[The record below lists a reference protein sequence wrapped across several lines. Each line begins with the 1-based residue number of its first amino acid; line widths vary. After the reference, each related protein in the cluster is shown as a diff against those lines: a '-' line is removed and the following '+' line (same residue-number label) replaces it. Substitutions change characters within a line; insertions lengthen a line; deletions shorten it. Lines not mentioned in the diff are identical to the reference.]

1 MPKTLK
7 EEIEA
12 GEGSRLEFKSV
23 VPSDNEKFVK
33 TVVAFSNTAG
43 GKVIFGVGDDKETIG
58 IPDADILAVKDSITN
73 AIFSKCR
80 PMPYADVYT
89 ETVDGK
95 TLVVV
100 EVVEGPGR
108 PYYID
113 AEGIG
118 NGTYIRFGATTRKA
132 PPEIVT
138 DLRRAGR
145 NITFDAEPCID
156 YVLDDDKISRLCAVL
171 SSYGKRRF
179 TVTDLLNMR
188 AVIQSGGGLKAS
200 NAFALLSED
209 NPFLNARTSC
219 GTFKGVERG
228 RPIDRKDFAGSIIK
242 QSEEAYAYVL
252 QHIDV
257 GMKLHGVVREDVYEI
272 PEDVIRE
279 SIMNA
284 AVHRDYSAGRGTTL
298 ISIYDDRIEITSPGP
313 LPWGMDID
321 KAKQGRSKPRN
332 DVLAVVFKSAG
343 MVEGFGTG
351 IRMMFDECDKARLPE
366 PAIVDDGD
374 VTVTLQRPKS
384 AGIRTLS
391 AIESTNQS
399 EKEIIGMLEDSE
411 GMTTKGIR
419 AASSLRPD
427 QLKHALSSLSR
438 KNLIVKVG
446 GNTGL
451 WRLVR

>member
-12 GEGSRLEFKSV
+12 GEGNRLEFNSAA
-23 VPSDNEKFVK
+23 PSDSEKFVK

-43 GKVIFGVGDDKETIG
+43 GKIIFGVGDDKEIIG
-58 IPDADILAVKDSITN
+58 VPDTDMLAVKDGIAC

-80 PMPYADVYT
+80 PTPYADIYT

-95 TLVVV
+95 TLIVV

-108 PYYID
+108 PYHID
-113 AEGIG
+113 TEGIG

-145 NITFDAEPCID
+145 NQTFDAEPCID
-156 YVLDDDKISRLCAVL
+156 YTVNDDKISALCTVL
-171 SSYGKRRF
+171 SSYGKRTF
-179 TVTDLLNMR
+179 KDADLLNMR
-188 AVIQSGGGLKAS
+188 ALIQSGNGLKAS

-209 NPFLNARTSC
+209 NPFLNARISC
-219 GTFKGVERG
+219 GTFKGSERG
-228 RPIDRKDFAGSIIK
+228 RPIDRKEFTGSIIR

-257 GMKLHGVVREDVYEI
+257 GMELRGAVREDVYEI

-284 AVHRDYSAGRGTTL
+284 AVHRDYGAGRGAVS
-298 ISIYDDRIEITSPGP
+298 ISVYDDRVEITSPGP

-332 DVLAVVFKSAG
+332 DVIAVIFKSAG
-343 MVEGFGTG
+343 MAEGFGTG
-351 IRMMFDECDKARLPE
+351 IKMMFDECIKVGLPE
-366 PAIVDDGD
+366 PTIVDDGD
-374 VTVTLQRPKS
+374 VTVTLRRPQS
-384 AGIRTLS
+384 AERRMPTT
-391 AIESTNQS
+391 EHNMNPS
-399 EKEIIGMLEDSE
+399 EKEITDMLKDSG
-411 GMTTKGIR
+411 GMTTKDIK

-427 QLKHALSSLSR
+427 QVKHALSSLSK
-438 KNLIVKVG
+438 KNIISKVG
-446 GNTGL
+446 GNNGL
-451 WRLVR
+451 WKIVR